1 MQDGATSRL
10 QPSPLLGP
18 AGPALS
24 REVAWRLSFLE
35 VGPEWLALLCL
46 SLCYWSPLPASLSQ
60 VSTPPE
66 LLSASPIEET

>member
-24 REVAWRLSFLE
+24 WEVAWRLSFLE
-35 VGPEWLALLCL
+35 VGPEWLA
-46 SLCYWSPLPASLSQ
+46 
-60 VSTPPE
+60 
-66 LLSASPIEET
+66 